1 MRKRLNRICC
11 VVCGNSPAGHTG
23 YVYYQSGVTRLYAP
37 FCKEHLDK
45 VAEYANPI
53 FENQEAVDLFRQ
65 MFPVTYLQD
74 VKGKPILFFDSYKTA
89 KEN

>member
-1 MRKRLNRICC
+1 MRKRLDRAKC
-11 VVCGNSPAGHTG
+11 VVCGNPPVGFTG
-23 YVYYQSGVTRLYAP
+23 YVYYQSNKTRLFAP

-45 VAEYANPI
+45 APQYAYPV
-53 FENQEAVDLFRQ
+53 FENPEAVELFRQ

-74 VKGKPILFFDSYKTA
+74 VKGKQILFFDSHKTA